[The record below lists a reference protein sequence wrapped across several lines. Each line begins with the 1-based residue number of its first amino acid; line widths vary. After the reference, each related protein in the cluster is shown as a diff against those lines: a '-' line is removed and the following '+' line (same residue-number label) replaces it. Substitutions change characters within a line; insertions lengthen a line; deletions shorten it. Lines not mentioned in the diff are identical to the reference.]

1 MIQTGVHKK
10 NELDY
15 FFVEESYGG
24 NQDLFP
30 EVSMRDGGC
39 GAVAACESCIYFA
52 RRADKKKLY
61 PHKLEEITWE
71 EYHDFAYI
79 MKHYLCP
86 RPNGIDTLELYME
99 GFGEYLKDVHE
110 ENLMM
115 EAFHGTHAYEEAR
128 EAVKGNPYSFLHIDK
143 AEIDLPK
150 GTDVYSDE
158 VYQKAKENLENLEK
172 TGALIQ
178 DEKPCFYIY
187 RQIMNGRSQTGIV
200 GCASIDDYMNN
211 IIKKHEYTLARKEED
226 RIRHVDTC
234 NANTGPI
241 FLTYRKNDTISNA
254 VKAWANNNEPIYDF
268 VSDSVK
274 QTVWKIDDENTI
286 NLISGEFDKISALY
300 IADGHHRCASAVKV
314 GQKRREEK
322 PDFTG
327 EEEFNFFLSVAFP
340 DDELEIMDYNRVVK
354 DLNGMSDDEFITAI
368 SEKFDVE
375 KVGGQYKPCKRHTFG
390 MLIGENW
397 YKLTAKPEIIDESD
411 PVKRLDVSILQDN
424 LLSPILDIDDPKT
437 NRRID
442 FIGGI
447 RGLNELEKRCKE
459 DMHLAFAMYPTS
471 IGDLMSI
478 ADADLIM
485 PPKSTW
491 FEPKLLSGIF
501 IHHLS

>member
-1 MIQTGVHKK
+1 MALYRAFKA
-10 NELDY
+10 
-15 FFVEESYGG
+15 FR
-24 NQDLFP
+24 P
-30 EVSMRDGGC
+30 EKSKQ
-39 GAVAACESCIYFA
+39 ALIPALPY
-52 RRADKKKLY
+52 
-61 PHKLEEITWE
+61 
-71 EYHDFAYI
+71 
-79 MKHYLCP
+79 
-86 RPNGIDTLELYME
+86 
-99 GFGEYLKDVHE
+99 DVM
-110 ENLMM
+110 NS
-115 EAFHGTHAYEEAR
+115 EEAR

-254 VKAWANNNEPIYDF
+254 VNAWANNNEPIYDF

-471 IGDLMSI
+471 ICDLMSI

>member
-1 MIQTGVHKK
+1 MALYRAFQA
-10 NELDY
+10 
-15 FFVEESYGG
+15 FR
-24 NQDLFP
+24 P
-30 EVSMRDGGC
+30 EKSKQALIPALPYDVMNSDEAKEM
-39 GAVAACESCIYFA
+39 V
-52 RRADKKKLY
+52 
-61 PHKLEEITWE
+61 
-71 EYHDFAYI
+71 
-79 MKHYLCP
+79 
-86 RPNGIDTLELYME
+86 
-99 GFGEYLKDVHE
+99 KD
-110 ENLMM
+110 
-115 EAFHGTHAYEEAR
+115 
-128 EAVKGNPYSFLHIDK
+128 NPYSFLHIDK

-150 GTDVYSDE
+150 GTDIYSDE
-158 VYQKAKENLENLEK
+158 VYRKAKENLENLEK

-178 DEKPCFYIY
+178 DKKPCFYIY

-211 IIKKHEYTLARKEED
+211 VIKKHEQTLAKKEED

-241 FLTYRKNDTISNA
+241 FLTYRKNDIISNT
-254 VKAWANNNEPIYDF
+254 VNSWANAHESVYDF
-268 VSDSVK
+268 VADGVN
-274 QTVWKIDDENTI
+274 QTVWVIDDEDIINTI
-286 NLISGEFDKISALY
+286 STEFAKIDALY

-322 PDFTG
+322 PDYTG
-327 EEEFNFFLSVAFP
+327 DEEFNFFLSVAFP

-354 DLNGMSDDEFITAI
+354 DLNGMSREEFL
-368 SEKFDVE
+368 SSLSHSFDVE
-375 KVGGQYKPCKRHTFG
+375 KVETQYKPTKRHTFG
-390 MLIGENW
+390 MLIENDW
-397 YKLTAKPEIIDESD
+397 YKLSAKEQIIDESD

-437 NRRID
+437 NDRID

-447 RGLNELEKRCKE
+447 RGLGELERRCKE
-459 DMHLAFAMYPTS
+459 DMKLAFAMYPTS

-478 ADADLIM
+478 ADANLIM